1 MLLHPSILNWMAVTI
16 GSGLSFWRYILL
28 QEKKMGYINRKKVAL
43 AEDDPSYDEWEAKD
57 ALVKS
62 GLLIQ

>member
-28 QEKKMGYINRKKVAL
+28 QEKKKGYINGKKVAP
-43 AEDDPSYDEWEAKD
+43 AEDDPSYDEWEAED

-62 GLLIQ
+62 GSLIQ